1 MGPDGPGDGGD
12 GPGTLQGIIAS
23 SESPQKD
30 ELLCSIKL
38 VLGRHSLTHLYPQ
51 QNLRMN

>member
-1 MGPDGPGDGGD
+1 MGADGPSGGDD

-23 SESPQKD
+23 SESLQKD
-30 ELLCSIKL
+30 ELLYNIKL